1 MPFFYRQKSF
11 LIKRARINHRLQE
24 RGISMDKKGL
34 DQLLNQLHEEIKNT
48 KAVDEKGTDLLRAL
62 EADIQSLLNRS
73 EESQSQVRP
82 STIKNLQNALD
93 HFEVTHP
100 NLTAAISELLE
111 SLSNAGI

>member
-1 MPFFYRQKSF
+1 
-11 LIKRARINHRLQE
+11 
-24 RGISMDKKGL
+24 MDKKGL

-62 EADIQSLLNRS
+62 ETDIQSLLNRS
-73 EESQSQVRP
+73 GESQSLVRP
-82 STIKNLQNALD
+82 SVVRNLQNALD

>member
-1 MPFFYRQKSF
+1 
-11 LIKRARINHRLQE
+11 
-24 RGISMDKKGL
+24 MDKKGL